1 MKEVVLQN
9 FGFILLAFSVLLFI
23 LIYLVLIFIG
33 YKPRETIKTISAAI
47 SYIILYLLIE
57 AILCRIIF
65 GKEYEYYVGYYLFYL
80 FAAYTDYRPRDLI
93 RSSCIT
99 IILSIVLAFGSGSKE
114 SFYEFLVNFSIGFMA
129 INFAS
134 IIFISLQKLINFT
147 KEQWMQHKITN
158 NINAKTIS
166 IDKENDVAID
176 NSRVFN
182 AEINTL
188 VDIGNI
194 SESGIQNK
202 IPDDFIKNEKI

>member
-33 YKPRETIKTISAAI
+33 YKPRETVKTISAAI

-80 FAAYTDYRPRDLI
+80 FAAYIDYRPRDLI

-114 SFYEFLVNFSIGFMA
+114 SFYEFLVNFSIGFMV

-202 IPDDFIKNEKI
+202 IPDDFTKNEKI

>member
-33 YKPRETIKTISAAI
+33 YKPRETIKTILGAI
-47 SYIILYLLIE
+47 SYIILYMLVEGI
-57 AILCRIIF
+57 ICRIVF

-80 FAAYTDYRPRDLI
+80 FAAYIDYRPRDLI

-99 IILSIVLAFGSGSKE
+99 IILSIILAIGGGGKE
-114 SFYEFLVNFSIGFMA
+114 SFYEFLVNFAVGFIS
-129 INFAS
+129 INFTS
-134 IIFISLQKLINFT
+134 IVFLSLQKLINFT

-166 IDKENDVAID
+166 IDNENDVVID
-176 NSRVFN
+176 NSRVLN

-194 SESGIQNK
+194 SESDIQNK
-202 IPDDFIKNEKI
+202 IPDDFTKNEKI

>member
-99 IILSIVLAFGSGSKE
+99 IILSIILAFGSGSKE

-147 KEQWMQHKITN
+147 KEQRMQHKITN
-158 NINAKTIS
+158 NINTKTIS

-202 IPDDFIKNEKI
+202 IPDDFTKNEKI

>member
-47 SYIILYLLIE
+47 SYIILYLLVE
-57 AILCRIIF
+57 AIICRIIF

-202 IPDDFIKNEKI
+202 IPDDFTKNEKI

>member
-33 YKPRETIKTISAAI
+33 YKPRETVKTISAAI

-80 FAAYTDYRPRDLI
+80 FAAYIDYRPRDLI

-99 IILSIVLAFGSGSKE
+99 IILSIILAIGGDGKE
-114 SFYEFLVNFSIGFMA
+114 SFYEFLMNFTVGFIS
-129 INFAS
+129 INFTS
-134 IIFISLQKLINFT
+134 IVFLSLQKLINFT

-158 NINAKTIS
+158 NINAKAIS
-166 IDKENDVAID
+166 IDNENDVAID
-176 NSRVFN
+176 NSRVLN

-202 IPDDFIKNEKI
+202 IPDDFTKNEKI

>member
-33 YKPRETIKTISAAI
+33 YKPRETIKTILATI

-80 FAAYTDYRPRDLI
+80 FAAYIDYRPRDLI

-99 IILSIVLAFGSGSKE
+99 IILSIILAIGGDGKE
-114 SFYEFLVNFSIGFMA
+114 SFYEFLMNFTVGFIS
-129 INFAS
+129 INFTS
-134 IIFISLQKLINFT
+134 IVFLSLQKLINFT
-147 KEQWMQHKITN
+147 KEQCMQHKITN

-166 IDKENDVAID
+166 IDNENDVAIE
-176 NSRVFN
+176 NSRVLN

-188 VDIGNI
+188 VDTGNI
-194 SESGIQNK
+194 SESSIQNK
-202 IPDDFIKNEKI
+202 IPDDFTKNEKI

>member
-33 YKPRETIKTISAAI
+33 YKPRETIKTILSAI

-80 FAAYTDYRPRDLI
+80 FAAYIDYRPRDLI

-99 IILSIVLAFGSGSKE
+99 IILSIILAIGGDGKE
-114 SFYEFLVNFSIGFMA
+114 SFYEFLMNFTVGFIS
-129 INFAS
+129 INFTS
-134 IIFISLQKLINFT
+134 IVFLSLQKLINLT

-166 IDKENDVAID
+166 IDNENDVAID
-176 NSRVFN
+176 NSRVLN

-194 SESGIQNK
+194 IESGIQNK
-202 IPDDFIKNEKI
+202 IPDDFTKNEKI

>member
-9 FGFILLAFSVLLFI
+9 FGFILLAFSVLLFV

-33 YKPRETIKTISAAI
+33 YKPRETVKTISAAI

-57 AILCRIIF
+57 AILCRIVF

-80 FAAYTDYRPRDLI
+80 FAAYIDYRPRDLI

-202 IPDDFIKNEKI
+202 IPDDFTKNEKI

>member
-9 FGFILLAFSVLLFI
+9 LGFILFAFSMLLFI

-33 YKPRETIKTISAAI
+33 YKPRETIKTISGAI
-47 SYIILYLLIE
+47 SYIILYMLVEGI
-57 AILCRIIF
+57 ICRIVF

-80 FAAYTDYRPRDLI
+80 FAAYIDYRPRDLI

-99 IILSIVLAFGSGSKE
+99 IILSIILAIGGGGKE
-114 SFYEFLVNFSIGFMA
+114 SFYEFLVNFAVGFIS
-129 INFAS
+129 INFTS
-134 IIFISLQKLINFT
+134 IVFLSLQKLINFT

-166 IDKENDVAID
+166 IDNENDVVID
-176 NSRVFN
+176 NSRVLN

-194 SESGIQNK
+194 SESDIQNK
-202 IPDDFIKNEKI
+202 IPDDFTKNEKI

>member
-33 YKPRETIKTISAAI
+33 YKPRETVKTISAAI

-80 FAAYTDYRPRDLI
+80 FAAYIDYRPRDLI

-202 IPDDFIKNEKI
+202 IPDDFTKNEKI

>member
-33 YKPRETIKTISAAI
+33 YKPRETVKTISAAI

-80 FAAYTDYRPRDLI
+80 FAAYIDYRPRDLI

-158 NINAKTIS
+158 NIHAKTIS

-176 NSRVFN
+176 NSHVFN

-202 IPDDFIKNEKI
+202 IPDDFTKNEKI

>member
-1 MKEVVLQN
+1 MKEVILQN

-33 YKPRETIKTISAAI
+33 YKPRETIKTILGAI
-47 SYIILYLLIE
+47 SYIILYMLVEGI
-57 AILCRIIF
+57 ICRIVF

-80 FAAYTDYRPRDLI
+80 FAAYIDYRPRDLI

-99 IILSIVLAFGSGSKE
+99 IILSIILAIGGGGKE
-114 SFYEFLVNFSIGFMA
+114 SFYEFLVNFAVGFIS
-129 INFAS
+129 INFTS
-134 IIFISLQKLINFT
+134 IVFLSLQKLINFT

-166 IDKENDVAID
+166 IDNENDVVID
-176 NSRVFN
+176 NSRVLN

-194 SESGIQNK
+194 SESDIQNK
-202 IPDDFIKNEKI
+202 IPDDFTKNEKI

>member
-47 SYIILYLLIE
+47 SYIILYLLVE

-93 RSSCIT
+93 RSICIT

-147 KEQWMQHKITN
+147 KEQRMQHKITN
-158 NINAKTIS
+158 NRNAKTIS

-202 IPDDFIKNEKI
+202 IPDDFTKNEKI

>member
-99 IILSIVLAFGSGSKE
+99 IILSIILAFGSGSKE

-134 IIFISLQKLINFT
+134 IIFISLQKLKKVIE
-147 KEQWMQHKITN
+147 K
-158 NINAKTIS
+158 KT
-166 IDKENDVAID
+166 
-176 NSRVFN
+176 R
-182 AEINTL
+182 
-188 VDIGNI
+188 GN
-194 SESGIQNK
+194 
-202 IPDDFIKNEKI
+202 

>member
-9 FGFILLAFSVLLFI
+9 FGFILLAFSVLLFV

-33 YKPRETIKTISAAI
+33 YKPRETVKTISAAI

-57 AILCRIIF
+57 AILCRIVF

-80 FAAYTDYRPRDLI
+80 FAAYIDYRPRDLI
-93 RSSCIT
+93 RSSCII

-202 IPDDFIKNEKI
+202 IPDDFTKNEKI

>member
-1 MKEVVLQN
+1 MREIVLQN
-9 FGFILLAFSVLLFI
+9 LEFIFLSFVMLACVLVYI
-23 LIYLVLIFIG
+23 GLVFIG
-33 YKPRETIKTISAAI
+33 YKPKEIIKIISSAI
-47 SYIILYLLIE
+47 SYIAIFVLIE
-57 AILCRIIF
+57 AIVCRIVF
-65 GKEYEYYVGYYLFYL
+65 GKTYEYYVGYYLFYL
-80 FAAYTDYRPRDLI
+80 FAAYVDYKPRDLI
-93 RSSCIT
+93 RSGCIT

-114 SFYEFLVNFSIGFMA
+114 SFYEFLVNFSIGFIA

-147 KEQWMQHKITN
+147 KEQWIQHKITN

-202 IPDDFIKNEKI
+202 IPDDFTKNEKI

>member
-9 FGFILLAFSVLLFI
+9 FGFILLAFSMLLFI
-23 LIYLVLIFIG
+23 LIYLVLVFIG

-147 KEQWMQHKITN
+147 KEQRMQHKITN
-158 NINAKTIS
+158 NINTKTIS

-176 NSRVFN
+176 SSRVFN

-202 IPDDFIKNEKI
+202 IPDDFTKK

>member
-147 KEQWMQHKITN
+147 KEQRMQHKITN
-158 NINAKTIS
+158 NINTKTIS

-202 IPDDFIKNEKI
+202 IPDDFTKNEKI

>member
-9 FGFILLAFSVLLFI
+9 FGFILLAFSMLLFI

-99 IILSIVLAFGSGSKE
+99 IILSIVLAFGGGSKE

-134 IIFISLQKLINFT
+134 IIFISLQKLVNFT
-147 KEQWMQHKITN
+147 KEQRMQHKITN
-158 NINAKTIS
+158 NINTKTIS

-202 IPDDFIKNEKI
+202 IPDDFTKNEKI

>member
-33 YKPRETIKTISAAI
+33 YKPRETIKTILAAI

-80 FAAYTDYRPRDLI
+80 FAAYIDYRPRDLI

-99 IILSIVLAFGSGSKE
+99 IILSIILAIGGDGKE
-114 SFYEFLVNFSIGFMA
+114 SFYEFLMNFTVGFIS
-129 INFAS
+129 INFTS
-134 IIFISLQKLINFT
+134 IVFLSLQKLINFT
-147 KEQWMQHKITN
+147 KEQWMQYKITN

-166 IDKENDVAID
+166 IDNENDVAID
-176 NSRVFN
+176 NSRVLN

-194 SESGIQNK
+194 SESSIQNK
-202 IPDDFIKNEKI
+202 IPDDFTKNEKI

>member
-33 YKPRETIKTISAAI
+33 YKPRETVKTISAAI

-80 FAAYTDYRPRDLI
+80 FAAYIDYRPRDLI

-99 IILSIVLAFGSGSKE
+99 IILSIILAIGGDGKE
-114 SFYEFLVNFSIGFMA
+114 SFYEFLMNFTVGFIS
-129 INFAS
+129 INFTS
-134 IIFISLQKLINFT
+134 IVFLSLQKLINFT

-158 NINAKTIS
+158 NINTKTIS

-202 IPDDFIKNEKI
+202 IPDDFTKNEKI